1 MRRAAGLVAAMIGL
15 SSAGLEPAA
24 AQTGMMSH
32 VDLTSPKMSEAE
44 LSRTQVIAILEA
56 ATPDQPP
63 IFPTRG

>member
-15 SSAGLEPAA
+15 SVAGWEPAA

-56 ATPDQPP
+56 ATPDQPADLSDK
-63 IFPTRG
+63 G